1 VQGGG
6 MVVCRV
12 ASADSFNCY
21 EKVIKSL
28 NIKSNLILTVGKKK
42 DSSCSLMSKA
52 SVCLLCTASE

>member
-28 NIKSNLILTVGKKK
+28 NIKSNLILTIGKK

-52 SVCLLCTASE
+52 FVCLLCTASE